1 VSALA
6 VRHPCAPGAH
16 RFDAGRCIHCHALD
30 PEADRPRPKPV
41 ELEAPVHT
49 RRALGK
55 GLDALLRPMVAG
67 ANGDGG
73 RDAPFGADSMA
84 DPFTD
89 PAAEPL
95 SLADRAR
102 RMFAA
107 PVVRMA
113 TGLPTLDTACR
124 GGLGV
129 PRLVVVGGAP
139 GAGKTSLCVWLGWQ
153 WARGGATVGML
164 AIDEGP
170 EGIVKRV
177 SQLEGLDLG
186 KLEGADEAERETLA
200 GRLDALPMLAG
211 DESETIEQFCS
222 RLREYASRR
231 QGLAQPGVLIVDSA
245 QTARV
250 ERGEYAA
257 DVRTRVGLVVQAAKR
272 AAHTHGWLVLLTSE
286 LARAAY
292 RSQASAD
299 ETNPLAAFKES
310 GAVEYGAE
318 TALVLRN
325 VAGGDGAIDVTVAKN
340 RGYLKEAFRL
350 EMDRQST
357 AFREVELP
365 AAGARSR
372 KPAASVED
380 DGAEV
385 RRALLER
392 PGIAGTAKLRAA
404 LRARET
410 GGQGMGNARVD
421 TALAW
426 LERRGE
432 LVNRGTVNRPKFYVQ
447 APNTG
452 AEREP

>member
-1 VSALA
+1 MM
-6 VRHPCAPGAH
+6 
-16 RFDAGRCIHCHALD
+16 
-30 PEADRPRPKPV
+30 KPIT
-41 ELEAPVHT
+41 LEAPAPK
-49 RRALGK
+49 RRALGH
-55 GLDALLRPMVAG
+55 GVEAIFGEVG
-67 ANGDGG
+67 NGTSHRDHG
-73 RDAPFGADSMA
+73 RDAPFAADTT
-84 DPFTD
+84 PEPE
-89 PAAEPL
+89 PAPELL

-107 PVVRMA
+107 PVVRLA
-113 TGLPTLDTACR
+113 TGIATLDKTCR
-124 GGLGV
+124 GGLAV

-153 WARGGATVGML
+153 WARVGATVGML

-177 SQLEGLDLG
+177 SQLEGLDLAR
-186 KLEGADEAERETLA
+186 LEAGDPGERETLA
-200 GRLDALPMLAG
+200 GRLDDLPMLAG
-211 DESETIEQFCS
+211 DESETIEQFAV
-222 RLREYASRR
+222 RLRAYASGR
-231 QGLAQPGVLIVDSA
+231 QGPTQPGVLIIDSA

-250 ERGEYAA
+250 ERGEHAA

-292 RSQASAD
+292 RSQQSAD

-310 GAVEYGAE
+310 GAIEYGAE

-325 VAGGDGAIDVTVAKN
+325 VAGGDGAIDVTVAKS

-350 EMDRQST
+350 EMDRTST

-365 AAGARSR
+365 AAVARSG

-385 RRALLER
+385 RRALLDR
-392 PGIAGTAKLRAA
+392 PGIAGKAEVRAA
-404 LRARET
+404 VRARHT
-410 GGQGMGNARVD
+410 GGPGMGNTRVD
-421 TALAW
+421 AALAW
-426 LERRGE
+426 LEMRGE
-432 LVNRGTVNRPKFYVQ
+432 LVSRGTPNRPKFYVQ